1 MTTSLWR
8 NTQYVLWLI
17 SDTSKG
23 LSQTLFAFAIPLI
36 ALIVTNDPA
45 QAGIIGGLG
54 MATRVALT
62 VVGGVLADRHR
73 RIALMV
79 LGSSVG
85 IVLSAAFTLLA
96 LGDALTFGVLLVL
109 DVLLAARTGLFDT
122 AGEAALKDIVAPE
135 TMGRA
140 MAANQAR
147 DAAMQLAGGPL
158 GGALLVVG
166 GWLVGAVMTLGH
178 LVAAAT
184 AWLIPRVRGAG
195 TNAVQG
201 EAETGSEAG
210 AVGGAAAGPGAV
222 VGTDAVAGTDAGS
235 EPAEQNGDAAGAA
248 SAPSRSA
255 LREIREGFSWLF
267 SRPDLRGVLIVL
279 TLINLGINTAITT
292 VIYAL
297 QQDGHSPA
305 VIGWLSAG
313 LGVTMLIGAVGA
325 SWIVTRVGAGVLLCA
340 GLIALTAGAATV
352 TLVRE
357 PLGVVLVLAVPG
369 LILAPLNAALGGYG
383 MVATPTGLVGR
394 VNSAW
399 AVFGMGALP
408 LAPLIAGFGLSLAGR
423 TGTILIG
430 AAICAV
436 AAVLA
441 VSQRPLRSLPAE
453 AGWEA
458 HARQFESVELV
469 DVRR

>member
-54 MATRVALT
+54 MVTRVALT
-62 VVGGVLADRHR
+62 IVGGVLADRHR

-79 LGSSVG
+79 LGSGVG

-122 AGEAALKDIVAPE
+122 AGEAALKDIVASE

-195 TNAVQG
+195 TDAVQG
-201 EAETGSEAG
+201 ETGAG
-210 AVGGAAAGPGAV
+210 GVVVAAAGTGAV
-222 VGTDAVAGTDAGS
+222 VGTDAVAGTDAGP
-235 EPAEQNGDAAGAA
+235 EPVEQNGDAAGAA

-255 LREIREGFSWLF
+255 LREIREGFSWIF

-340 GLIALTAGAATV
+340 GLIALTAGAAAV

-436 AAVLA
+436 ATVLA

-453 AGWEA
+453 AGWQG
-458 HARQFESVELV
+458 HARQFESAEPV